1 MPKEILTSITSKQW
15 VEREKENLFNS
26 FKGGVCCHRVQ
37 NSWRNNAFTSRIQ
50 WLWGLRRKKQ
60 SIRLGVSAVQIQ
72 AINGFHW
79 IIVIV
84 KMLITFFNGLIQNDF
99 LNWYDLII
107 DGMFDSIWCTILPL
121 KLAKNAK
128 SPILVYL
135 FGEKKTSYQLLVSI
149 NQSKLKC
156 KNLCSWWLLVHAIKS
171 AFWVPSTQMLVKIYN
186 SCYIGKSGKNPTWT
200 FWFFYVTV
208 CSRVFTH

>member
-1 MPKEILTSITSKQW
+1 MNWEAQFQVAQFHWTMCWERFSQGLHQNNEWRGRKEIC
-15 VEREKENLFNS
+15 FNS
-26 FKGGVCCHRVQ
+26 FLGGVCCHRVQ

-50 WLWGLRRKKQ
+50 WLWGLRRNKQ
-60 SIRLGVSAVQIQ
+60 SIRLGVSEVQIQ

-128 SPILVYL
+128 SPIL
-135 FGEKKTSYQLLVSI
+135 I
-149 NQSKLKC
+149 
-156 KNLCSWWLLVHAIKS
+156 
-171 AFWVPSTQMLVKIYN
+171 
-186 SCYIGKSGKNPTWT
+186 
-200 FWFFYVTV
+200 
-208 CSRVFTH
+208 